1 MKLSNYVK
9 LTSVM
14 LCLNASADLVPRQP
28 NETVCSVENTVC
40 STNGYTIPA
49 PRDMVRITDPGLFE
63 KFSALETAPGQEILT
78 AFALKGQ
85 FEKDDFFDGLTCY
98 GVFSVFD
105 SLKNVSLTD
114 ADFKGLRDGW
124 DKEFSQYE
132 NGLDV
137 TESFMTDEI
146 RQAIKIGK
154 IAKDDYK
161 IFITIVK
168 RNSNENEYVVILK
181 RSETLKVKG
190 QPDLK
195 SDTLLSSVFMKVNTR
210 CMITKLCQVIEGEK
224 NLDEALRKMTDIHT
238 DWASRI
244 RESNKSVIAQNQY
257 GKYVIYGI
265 YALFALCVLLI
276 GRNRRKKSES
286 ASVDRIVDTEVPK
299 GPVGIWGWN
308 TIPLLNLAGIA
319 IMTVVQFIKLY
330 LPLIENG
337 AMQNIISGRGNGMLS
352 QQEALFVFLE
362 SVGTI
367 LIAVFAVRVIGLAF
381 ARRRLYP
388 KACTWLFAVNAL
400 LSIIGIVVTAHLGY
414 SAEGGDVKTAVQGL
428 VFSIIWGMYFSKS
441 ERIKN
446 TFTR

>member
-1 MKLSNYVK
+1 MRPK
-9 LTSVM
+9 
-14 LCLNASADLVPRQP
+14 QG
-28 NETVCSVENTVC
+28 
-40 STNGYTIPA
+40 ST
-49 PRDMVRITDPGLFE
+49 
-63 KFSALETAPGQEILT
+63 
-78 AFALKGQ
+78 
-85 FEKDDFFDGLTCY
+85 
-98 GVFSVFD
+98 
-105 SLKNVSLTD
+105 
-114 ADFKGLRDGW
+114 
-124 DKEFSQYE
+124 
-132 NGLDV
+132 
-137 TESFMTDEI
+137 
-146 RQAIKIGK
+146 
-154 IAKDDYK
+154 
-161 IFITIVK
+161 
-168 RNSNENEYVVILK
+168 ENEYRVILN
-181 RSETLKVKG
+181 RSETLKVEG
-190 QPDLK
+190 QSAIK
-195 SDTLLSSVFMKVNTR
+195 SDTLLSSIFMKVNTH
-210 CMITKLCQVIEGEK
+210 CVITKLCHVVEDGK
-224 NLDEALRKMTDIHT
+224 DLDEALRKMTEVHD